1 MNTSQQVWKVYSFT
15 TWGSNGHSVLKE
27 MLYDSLKKVHRREL
41 PKALT
46 TITWLCIFASYHAI
60 FPTMQAAIAFI
71 VYQQKAN
78 IFNFLGMA
86 AKFVWFILVP
96 YHIA

>member
-46 TITWLCIFASYHAI
+46 TILGFVFLHPIMPFFSNYASCNSLYCIS
-60 FPTMQAAIAFI
+60 T
-71 VYQQKAN
+71 KS
-78 IFNFLGMA
+78 
-86 AKFVWFILVP
+86 
-96 YHIA
+96 

>member
-60 FPTMQAAIAFI
+60 FFQLCKL
-71 VYQQKAN
+71 Q
-78 IFNFLGMA
+78 
-86 AKFVWFILVP
+86 
-96 YHIA
+96 

>member
-1 MNTSQQVWKVYSFT
+1 
-15 TWGSNGHSVLKE
+15 
-27 MLYDSLKKVHRREL
+27 
-41 PKALT
+41 
-46 TITWLCIFASYHAI
+46 
-60 FPTMQAAIAFI
+60 MQAAIAFI